1 MRRILSTYRYVHQP
15 LSRELLQE
23 IARAG
28 IHGGRFSARRRI
40 SRTGRRRR
48 SASWRGTLEETGLK
62 LQSLHSPT
70 ERNSSP
76 GRDSGIPISISE
88 TERVRRV
95 DAVDEV
101 KRAIDVAETVPFRY
115 LVQHLGTGRQ
125 EADPRKYDA
134 AFSSLEH
141 LSLFAKQRGVTI
153 AVENTPNELGAP
165 ASLVQFVKETR
176 LDLKF
181 CFDIGHAHLDADMA
195 ESFELMRARIA
206 TTHIHD
212 NHGEKDEHLLP
223 YAGTIDWDAALG
235 AFAGLAEPLPLVLE
249 LKISLAAGLDSIRFA
264 RRLINWKS
272 TRRRRGW
279 RRLRRG
285 IGRDEVAGLKRQSQ
299 KRAPKSKAAATKALR
314 NCRRGD

>member
-15 LSRELLQE
+15 MSREMLQG
-23 IARAG
+23 IAQAG
-28 IHGGRFSARRRI
+28 IHGVEIFCAS
-40 SRTGRRRR
+40 SHFTYR
-48 SASWRGTLEETGLK
+48 SIEALRELAGALEETGLT
-62 LQSLHSPT
+62 LHSLHSPT

-76 GRDSGIPISISE
+76 GRESGIPISISE

-125 EADPRKYDA
+125 EADPRRYDA

-153 AVENTPNELGAP
+153 AVENTPNELGSP

-181 CFDIGHAHLDADMA
+181 CFDIGHAHLDAGVA
-195 ESFELMRARIA
+195 EGFELMRGRIA

-223 YAGTIDWDAALG
+223 YSGTIDWDAALTG
-235 AFAGLAEPLPLVLE
+235 FASAPEPLPLVLE
-249 LKISLAAGLDSIRFA
+249 LKDQPGGGPAFDQIRATFDKLEEHL
-264 RRLINWKS
+264 REKGVS
-272 TRRRRGW
+272 TPEAWNRPPR
-279 RRLRRG
+279 
-285 IGRDEVAGLKRQSQ
+285 
-299 KRAPKSKAAATKALR
+299 P
-314 NCRRGD
+314 

>member
-15 LSRELLQE
+15 MTREMLQGIAQAGIRSIEVFCSSSHFSYRSPEALREL
-23 IARAG
+23 AG
-28 IHGGRFSARRRI
+28 ALGEYGIELH
-40 SRTGRRRR
+40 
-48 SASWRGTLEETGLK
+48 
-62 LQSLHSPT
+62 SLHSPT
-70 ERNSSP
+70 ERNTSP

-141 LSLFAKQRGVTI
+141 LSLFARQRGVTI
-153 AVENTPNELGAP
+153 AVENTPNELGSP
-165 ASLVQFVKETR
+165 ASLVQFVKDTR
-176 LDLKF
+176 LDLRF
-181 CFDIGHAHLDADMA
+181 CFDIGHAHLDSGVA
-195 ESFELMRARIA
+195 ESFELMRGRVV

-223 YAGTIDWDAALG
+223 YSGTIDWDAALT
-235 AFAGLAEPLPLVLE
+235 AFAGAPEPLPLVLE
-249 LKISLAAGLDSIRFA
+249 LKDQPGGAPALDQIRAAFDKLEEQVEKKGVPTAEAWNRPSA
-264 RRLINWKS
+264 K
-272 TRRRRGW
+272 
-279 RRLRRG
+279 
-285 IGRDEVAGLKRQSQ
+285 Q
-299 KRAPKSKAAATKALR
+299 
-314 NCRRGD
+314 

>member
-15 LSRELLQE
+15 LSREMLQG
-23 IARAG
+23 IAQAG
-28 IHGGRFSARRRI
+28 IHGIEIFCAS
-40 SRTGRRRR
+40 SHFTYR
-48 SASWRGTLEETGLK
+48 SPEALRELAGALEETGLT
-62 LQSLHSPT
+62 LHSLHSPT

-101 KRAIDVAETVPFRY
+101 KWAIDVAETVPFRY

-125 EADPRKYDA
+125 EADQRRYDA

-141 LSLFAKQRGVTI
+141 LSLFAKQRSVTI

-176 LDLKF
+176 LDLRF
-181 CFDIGHAHLDADMA
+181 CFDIGHAHLDAGVA
-195 ESFELMRARIA
+195 EGFELMRSRVA

-223 YAGTIDWDAALG
+223 YTGTIDWDAALTG
-235 AFAGLAEPLPLVLE
+235 FATAPEPLPLVLE
-249 LKISLAAGLDSIRFA
+249 LKDQPGGAPAFDQIRATFDTLEEHLVKKGVPSLEPWNRPSA
-264 RRLINWKS
+264 
-272 TRRRRGW
+272 
-279 RRLRRG
+279 
-285 IGRDEVAGLKRQSQ
+285 KR
-299 KRAPKSKAAATKALR
+299 
-314 NCRRGD
+314 

>member
-28 IHGGRFSARRRI
+28 IHGVEIFCAS
-40 SRTGRRRR
+40 SHFTYR
-48 SASWRGTLEETGLK
+48 SPEAIRELAGTLEETGLK

-249 LKISLAAGLDSIRFA
+249 LKDQPGGGPGFDQIRATFDKLEEHAEKKGLASPEAWNR
-264 RRLINWKS
+264 
-272 TRRRRGW
+272 
-279 RRLRRG
+279 
-285 IGRDEVAGLKRQSQ
+285 
-299 KRAPKSKAAATKALR
+299 P
-314 NCRRGD
+314 

>member
-15 LSRELLQE
+15 LSREMLQG
-23 IARAG
+23 IAQAG
-28 IHGGRFSARRRI
+28 IHGVEIFCAS
-40 SRTGRRRR
+40 SHFTYR
-48 SASWRGTLEETGLK
+48 SPEAIRELAGALEETGLT

-70 ERNSSP
+70 ERNTSP

-125 EADPRKYDA
+125 EPDPRKYDA

-181 CFDIGHAHLDADMA
+181 CFDIGHAHLDSGVA
-195 ESFELMRARIA
+195 ESFELMRSRIA

-235 AFAGLAEPLPLVLE
+235 AFAELAEPLPLVLE
-249 LKISLAAGLDSIRFA
+249 LKDQPGGAPALDQIRAAFDKLEEHAEKKGLASPEAWNR
-264 RRLINWKS
+264 
-272 TRRRRGW
+272 
-279 RRLRRG
+279 
-285 IGRDEVAGLKRQSQ
+285 
-299 KRAPKSKAAATKALR
+299 P
-314 NCRRGD
+314 